1 MFESIIS
8 SNGVTISSFLIS
20 IFSAIVLG
28 ILLSAVIVYR
38 TIHSKNLPLG
48 IAALPPVVALVIML
62 VNGNIGAGLAVAG
75 TFALVRFRSV
85 PGTAREITGLFTA
98 VAIGLACGMGYVAL
112 AAAFCLIMMIL
123 ILALTVTGFGA
134 KTNNVK
140 RLKILIPENLN
151 YDGIFDDT
159 FEKYLLS
166 WELYK
171 VRTTEM
177 GTLIEL
183 NYMVSFKSG
192 FILKE
197 MLDELRCRNGNLE
210 ITCGPVNENEMM

>member
-8 SNGVTISSFLIS
+8 YNGITLSSFLIC
-20 IFSAIVLG
+20 IISAIVLG
-28 ILLSAVIVYR
+28 IMISAVIVFK
-38 TIHSKNLPLG
+38 TVHSRNLPLG

-85 PGTAREITGLFTA
+85 PGTAREITGIFTA
-98 VAIGLACGMGYVAL
+98 VAIGLACGMGYVVL
-112 AAAFCLIMMIL
+112 AAVFCLIMIIL
-123 ILALTVTGFGA
+123 ILALTVTEFGVR
-134 KTNNVK
+134 TNTVK

-151 YDGIFDDT
+151 YDGMFDDI

-166 WELYK
+166 WELFK
-171 VRTTEM
+171 VRTTEL

-183 NYMVSFKSG
+183 NYMVSFKKG
-192 FILKE
+192 FIPKE
-197 MLDELRCRNGNLE
+197 MIDDIRCCNGNLE
-210 ITCGPVNENEMM
+210 ITCGPVNEDERI